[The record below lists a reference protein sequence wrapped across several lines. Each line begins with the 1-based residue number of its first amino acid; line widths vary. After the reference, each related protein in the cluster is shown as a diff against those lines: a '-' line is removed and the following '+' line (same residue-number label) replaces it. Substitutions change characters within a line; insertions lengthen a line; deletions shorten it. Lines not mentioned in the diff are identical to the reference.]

1 VLVAAAAL
9 SVPLGPTVLVALVAA
24 VAVQNETTSKPK
36 TAQLTQ
42 AAVVAA
48 LMAPQA

>member
-1 VLVAAAAL
+1 
-9 SVPLGPTVLVALVAA
+9 VLVALVAE

-42 AAVVAA
+42 AAAA
-48 LMAPQA
+48 AAVMAP